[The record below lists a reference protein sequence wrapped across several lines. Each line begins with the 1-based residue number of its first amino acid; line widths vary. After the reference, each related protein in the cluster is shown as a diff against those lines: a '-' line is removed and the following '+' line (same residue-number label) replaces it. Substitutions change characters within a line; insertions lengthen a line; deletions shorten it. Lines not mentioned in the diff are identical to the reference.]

1 MGVFWEGVHY
11 GEGLP
16 RGVLWGCGEGARASG
31 EPIGQIA
38 QDFGIAESCVRRWVR
53 KAEQGEGP
61 DTSVVSES
69 GELRVLKC
77 RNLVLEQENEIL
89 GRAVALFAWEICPK

>member
-1 MGVFWEGVHY
+1 M
-11 GEGLP
+11 
-16 RGVLWGCGEGARASG
+16 
-31 EPIGQIA
+31 
-38 QDFGIAESCVRRWVR
+38 RRWVR

-69 GELRVLKC
+69 GELRVLKR